1 MSPIVDPTAR
11 PATVVVLAAG
21 QGTRMRS
28 PKPKVL
34 HELCGRPMLH
44 WVLDQ
49 ACALEPDRVLVV
61 VGHGADQV
69 RASIDAGGFERVT
82 CVHQAE
88 QKGTGHALQ
97 VCLPELGD
105 DPGRVMVLYGD
116 MPLVR
121 PESLAELCAQ
131 QAALADAEG
140 RPGAA
145 ILTALPEDPRAFG
158 RILRDGD
165 DRVVGIVEEKD
176 ATPEQR
182 EIGEVNLGV
191 YVFPGADLVR
201 LLPALSNDNAQGEYY
216 LTDLIHALV
225 DEGRPVDGTVL
236 FDEDE
241 AIGVNSLG
249 HLAEA
254 RFVIQFR
261 ILEEHL
267 ANGVAIEDPQ
277 TTYIDWGVTIGAGT
291 RILPCTVIRSGVTIG
306 AGCEVG
312 PFSHLRVGTVMD
324 DGAEI
329 GNFTESKKS
338 TIGAHTKAK
347 HLSYLGDAVIGER
360 ANIGAGTIFA
370 NYDGREKH
378 TTTVGDGAF
387 IGSGTVLVAPGR
399 VGAGATTGAGAIVTR
414 GADVPAGEVW
424 VGVPARPI
432 QRKAEAAPAA
442 DDRTS

>member
-1 MSPIVDPTAR
+1 VTPSADPSAR

-28 PKPKVL
+28 SRPKVL

-49 ACALEPDRVLVV
+49 ALALDPERVLVV
-61 VGHGADQV
+61 VGHGADEVQ
-69 RASIDAGGFERVT
+69 ASIEAGGFERIT

-88 QKGTGHALQ
+88 QLGTGHALQ
-97 VCLPELGD
+97 VCLPELGT
-105 DPGRVMVLYGD
+105 DPGRVVVLYGD
-116 MPLVR
+116 MPLIR
-121 PESLAELCAQ
+121 AESLAELCAA
-131 QAALADAEG
+131 QAGATHADG
-140 RPGAA
+140 QPGAA
-145 ILTALPEDPRAFG
+145 LLTSIPADPRAFG
-158 RILRDGD
+158 RILRDAD
-165 DRVVGIVEEKD
+165 DRVIGIVEEKD

-182 EIGEVNLGV
+182 LVDEVNLGV
-191 YVFPGADLVR
+191 YVFPGPDLVR

-216 LTDLIHALV
+216 LTDLIDALV
-225 DEGRPVDGTVL
+225 REGRRVAASVL
-236 FDEDE
+236 EDEDE
-241 AIGVNSLG
+241 GIGVNSLA

-277 TTYIDWGVTIGAGT
+277 TTYIDWGVTIGPGT

-306 AGCEVG
+306 ADCEVG
-312 PFSHLRVGTVMD
+312 PFSHLRVGTVMK

-329 GNFTESKKS
+329 GNFTESKQS
-338 TIGAHTKAK
+338 TVGEHTKAK
-347 HLSYLGDAVIGER
+347 HLSYLGDAVIGDG

-370 NYDGREKH
+370 NYDGRAKH

-399 VGAGATTGAGAIVTR
+399 VGPRATTGAGAVVTR
-414 GADVPAGEVW
+414 GTDVPEGEVW

-432 QRKAEAAPAA
+432 ERRVEAGSSHDEPAP
-442 DDRTS
+442 